1 MFIDDDGTI
10 FDASLNQTVS
20 GENKNKFYRV
30 QVLVSAN
37 KKSFRTWT
45 RWGRVGEGGQ
55 NATLGQGSFAEAKKH
70 FDRKFKDKSGYS
82 WADRFEPPKKG
93 KYTFIER
100 NYEEDS
106 GEEEGDGSPGASSG
120 KPIKGPLANKKEDD
134 QPREPPESKLPEK
147 VQLLMELI
155 FNQAHFAA
163 SMLEMD
169 YDANKLPL
177 GKLSKRTLM
186 AGYER
191 LKEIAELMAD
201 PSLASSKH
209 DTSIQSA
216 RSQLSDAFYTVIPH
230 NFGRKRPPVISSEVQ
245 LKKEIALLESLSDME
260 IASGIMKDAKIK
272 DGESADTIHMLDRHY
287 AGLGMREMTPR
298 KYAPMIDNRPL
309 FWWQD
314 LPLLADNKISAN
326 YRTVEKRSNE
336 YKLLEEYLL
345 KSYGTTHYHKF
356 NVSSEYPRN
365 KAKLKHST
373 AAGYLPH

>member
-1 MFIDDDGTI
+1 MSGTHSVFIDDDGTI

-30 QVLVSAN
+30 QLLVSAN
-37 KKSFRTWT
+37 KKSYRTWT
-45 RWGRVGEGGQ
+45 RWGRVGERGQ
-55 NATLGQGSFAEAKKH
+55 NATLGQGSLVEATKH

-106 GEEEGDGSPGASSG
+106 GEEEDGSPGASNV
-120 KPIKGPLANKKEDD
+120 KPVKDPLANNKEDD
-134 QPREPPESKLPEK
+134 ESRELLESKLPEK

-209 DTSIQSA
+209 QTSIASA
-216 RSQLSDAFYTVIPH
+216 RGQLSDAFYTVIPH
-230 NFGRKRPPVISSEVQ
+230 SFGRNRPPVISTEVQ

-260 IASGIMKDAKIK
+260 IASGIMKEAKIK
-272 DGESADTIHMLDRHY
+272 DGEIAEAIHMLDRQY

-298 KYAPMIDNRPL
+298 KYAPMIDKRPL
-309 FWWQD
+309 F
-314 LPLLADNKISAN
+314 
-326 YRTVEKRSNE
+326 
-336 YKLLEEYLL
+336 
-345 KSYGTTHYHKF
+345 
-356 NVSSEYPRN
+356 
-365 KAKLKHST
+365 
-373 AAGYLPH
+373 